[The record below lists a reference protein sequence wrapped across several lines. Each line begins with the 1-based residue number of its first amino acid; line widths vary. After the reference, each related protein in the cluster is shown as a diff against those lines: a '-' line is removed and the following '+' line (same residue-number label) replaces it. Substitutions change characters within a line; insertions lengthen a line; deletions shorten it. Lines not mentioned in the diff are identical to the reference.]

1 MLNIN
6 AISYSDDFENLLKC
20 EAEKAE
26 SMSLL
31 HSKAYEK
38 FSFLSVIIN
47 IPVIIVSSVIGFLS
61 PLDLFEHQTIL
72 LGSLS
77 IFVAILK
84 TIDNY
89 FDLTRRCET
98 HRMIAISYSRVSKW
112 IQLQLSLER
121 DCRVIAK
128 DLFDIISNDLQNIR
142 ESEPLIPDDIIR
154 MFNNKYGKEHTSKP
168 AITNGL
174 TKIQIN
180 KNSNKKTIVDLLRG
194 DIPIENKINYIQSPT
209 NSTDTLSTDTNS
221 SKSVELTLP
230 VLNEIN

>member
-1 MLNIN
+1 MNSLSHIT
-6 AISYSDDFENLLKC
+6 YSDDFENLLKA

-31 HSKAYEK
+31 HTRAFEK

-47 IPVIIVSSVIGFLS
+47 IPVIVISSIIGFLS
-61 PLDLFEHQTIL
+61 PLNLFEQQAIL

-77 IFVAILK
+77 IMVAILK

-98 HRMIAISYSRVSKW
+98 HRMTGLNYSRVSKW

-121 DCRVIAK
+121 DCRVSAK
-128 DLFDIISNDLQNIR
+128 DLFDIISNELQNIR
-142 ESEPLIPDDIIR
+142 EAEPIIPEDIIKY
-154 MFNNKYGKEHTSKP
+154 FNNRYRNEPTAKP

-174 TKIQIN
+174 TVISVN
-180 KNSNKKTIVDLLRG
+180 RNSNLRS
-194 DIPIENKINYIQSPT
+194 IFAIENPIRR
-209 NSTDTLSTDTNS
+209 NSIELELVNTTENNIST
-221 SKSVELTLP
+221 
-230 VLNEIN
+230 

>member
-1 MLNIN
+1 MNT
-6 AISYSDDFENLLKC
+6 ISYSEDFENLLKS

-31 HSKAYEK
+31 HLKSYEK
-38 FSFLSVIIN
+38 FSFLSIILN
-47 IPVIIVSSVIGFLS
+47 IPVIIISSIIGFLS
-61 PLDLFEHQTIL
+61 PLNLFSQQAIL

-89 FDLTRRCET
+89 FDLTKRCET
-98 HRMIAISYSRVSKW
+98 HRMTGLNYSRVSKW

-121 DCRVIAK
+121 DCRVNPK

-142 ESEPLIPDDIIR
+142 EAEPIIPDDIIKV
-154 MFNNKYGKEHTSKP
+154 FNNKYRNEPTAKP

-174 TKIQIN
+174 TLVKVNN
-180 KNSNKKTIVDLLRG
+180 KNLKKETYLTKDFTISSESPR
-194 DIPIENKINYIQSPT
+194 PFIN
-209 NSTDTLSTDTNS
+209 
-221 SKSVELTLP
+221 LP
-230 VLNEIN
+230 LNEND